1 MFLLC
6 LARIQMPRVFEQ
18 TRALNL
24 PLRPSIPNKDHLLNS
39 DKANANALFER
50 MQQRQMIMAEFEK
63 LRPSAKRFY
72 LSVTGLFLAVTCLIY
87 LSPQLLHQPSLCLV
101 LLVASGIGGLLHRQ
115 IQRIEAKVDLL
126 YRLLNHD
133 VEPKS

>member
-1 MFLLC
+1 MLLLC
-6 LARIQMPRVFEQ
+6 LARMQMAQVFEQ
-18 TRALNL
+18 THVLNQ
-24 PLRPSIPNKDHLLNS
+24 PLRASILNKDQILNS
-39 DKANANALFER
+39 DKVDANALFKR

-72 LSVTGLFLAVTCLIY
+72 LSFTSLFLAVTWLIY
-87 LSPQLLHQPSLCLV
+87 LYPELLHQPSLFLV

-115 IQRIEAKVDLL
+115 IQRIEAQVDVL

-133 VEPKS
+133 VDPKS

>member
-1 MFLLC
+1 
-6 LARIQMPRVFEQ
+6 MPRVFEQ

-24 PLRPSIPNKDHLLNS
+24 PLRPSVPNKDHLLNS
-39 DKANANALFER
+39 DKVDANALYER
-50 MQQRQMIMAEFEK
+50 MQQRQAILAEFET

-72 LSVTGLFLAVTCLIY
+72 LSIASLFLAVTCLIY
-87 LSPQLLHQPSLCLV
+87 LSPELLHQPSLFLV

-115 IQRIEAKVDLL
+115 IQRIEAQVDVL

-133 VEPKS
+133 AAPKS

>member
-1 MFLLC
+1 MFMLY

-18 TRALNL
+18 THVLNQ
-24 PLRPSIPNKDHLLNS
+24 PLRASILNKDQILNS
-39 DKANANALFER
+39 DKVDANALFKR

-72 LSVTGLFLAVTCLIY
+72 LSFTGLFLAVTWLIY
-87 LSPQLLHQPSLCLV
+87 LYPELLHQPSLFLV

-115 IQRIEAKVDLL
+115 IQRIEAQVDVL

>member
-6 LARIQMPRVFEQ
+6 LASIQMPRVFEQ
-18 TRALNL
+18 TRVLNL
-24 PLRPSIPNKDHLLNS
+24 PLRASILNKDHLLNS
-39 DKANANALFER
+39 DKVDANVLYER
-50 MQQRQMIMAEFEK
+50 MQQRQAILAEFEK

-72 LSVTGLFLAVTCLIY
+72 LSFTGLFLAVMCLIS
-87 LSPQLLHQPSLCLV
+87 LSPELLHQPSLFLV

-115 IQRIEAKVDLL
+115 IQRIDARLDVL

-133 VEPKS
+133 ADPKS